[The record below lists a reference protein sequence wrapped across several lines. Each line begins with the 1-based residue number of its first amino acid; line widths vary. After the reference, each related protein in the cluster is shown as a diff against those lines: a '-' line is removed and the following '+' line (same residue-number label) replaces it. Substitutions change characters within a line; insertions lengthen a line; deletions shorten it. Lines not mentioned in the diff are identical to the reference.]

1 MTKEIEHKIILF
13 DGICNL
19 CNSSV
24 KTIIKHDK
32 NDTFRFAALQSELG
46 LALITEHAIDT
57 SQADSIILIDGGKL
71 FMKSTAALIIAK
83 DLSGAYPIL
92 YGFMIVP
99 RFIRNWL
106 YDLIARNRYK
116 WFGKKDSCMVPTP
129 KLKKKFL

>member
-32 NDTFRFAALQSELG
+32 KDTFRFAALQSELG
-46 LALITEHAIDT
+46 LELITEHAIDT
-57 SQADSIILIDGGKL
+57 SQADSIFLIDGDKL